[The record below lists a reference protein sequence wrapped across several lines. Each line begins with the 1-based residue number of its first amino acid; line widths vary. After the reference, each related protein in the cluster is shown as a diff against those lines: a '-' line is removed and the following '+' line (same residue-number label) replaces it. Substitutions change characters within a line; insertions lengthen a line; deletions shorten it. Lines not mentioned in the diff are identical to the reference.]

1 MEKPEDESFAPF
13 FGAADLSRL
22 PDKDKQDYYLAMK
35 TEYEMRVATEYSFSE
50 GMKQGYNEGIE
61 KGMEKGISV
70 GMEKGMEK
78 GKADMAR
85 ELLARGVDK
94 SIVSAASGLSEEELK
109 GL

>member
-1 MEKPEDESFAPF
+1 MEKPDDEALAPF
-13 FGAADLSRL
+13 FAAADLSRL

-50 GMKQGYNEGIE
+50 GMKQGYNEGME
-61 KGMEKGISV
+61 KGMEKGIFV
-70 GMEKGMEK
+70 GMEK

>member
-1 MEKPEDESFAPF
+1 MEKPDDEALAPF
-13 FGAADLSRL
+13 FAAADLSRL

-35 TEYEMRVATEYSFSE
+35 TEYEMRVATEYSFTE
-50 GMKQGYNEGIE
+50 GMKQGYNEG
-61 KGMEKGISV
+61 
-70 GMEKGMEK
+70 MEK
-78 GKADMAR
+78 GKTDMAR